1 MFLYNKCYYCNI
13 LPTWHWCS
21 RIYQLTPHRNTR
33 NSYKCLLLTDDLFIR
48 VRPPDMYLKK
58 LVFEKG
64 CMSYP
69 FIPKRICFR
78 SIMTV
83 LLKTLHFVRC
93 LLGRIT
99 SFLKYAA
106 GVLDYN
112 FSYIYSPTDTFALYE
127 NKEMLY
133 DCQWDS

>member
-1 MFLYNKCYYCNI
+1 MPIVNRCPIHKG
-13 LPTWHWCS
+13 P
-21 RIYQLTPHRNTR
+21 
-33 NSYKCLLLTDDLFIR
+33 
-48 VRPPDMYLKK
+48 PPDMYLKK

-69 FIPKRICFR
+69 FTPKRICFR
-78 SIMTV
+78 STMTV

-93 LLGRIT
+93 SLGRIT

-106 GVLDYN
+106 GVLGYN

-133 DCQWDS
+133 DCQMRQLNTRDQRTRM